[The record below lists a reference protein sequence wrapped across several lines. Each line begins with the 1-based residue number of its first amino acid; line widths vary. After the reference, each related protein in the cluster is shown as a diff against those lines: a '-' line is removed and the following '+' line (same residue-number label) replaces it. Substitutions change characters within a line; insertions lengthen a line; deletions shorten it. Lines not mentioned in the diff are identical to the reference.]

1 MCPRLWHNGSMSTLV
16 IKATRPQTLLF
27 QILAQASRG
36 RGVFAWRRPR
46 RLLAGHVS
54 SKRERFDQQVVSEFR
69 AKLRLAED
77 LIGKLG
83 YSLREMQDVPTAS
96 AKTGASPIAQL
107 FKRK

>member
-1 MCPRLWHNGSMSTLV
+1 MSTLV
-16 IKATRPQTLLF
+16 ITTTRPQMMLF

-36 RGVFAWRRPR
+36 RGVFSWRRPK
-46 RLLAGHVS
+46 RLLSGRTAQ
-54 SKRERFDQQVVSEFR
+54 KRERFEVVNEFR

-83 YSLREMQDVPTAS
+83 YSLREMQDVPGEVSTAEPKVSTS
-96 AKTGASPIAQL
+96 ATIAQL